1 MSKIIAIIVVLV
13 ILAAIVWGLIFVA
26 KPVQEDATLEDS
38 VQAEESIFLDTSG
51 STSSALPESVETP

>member
-38 VQAEESIFLDTSG
+38 VQAEESIFLATYG
-51 STSSALPESVETP
+51 SPSLGLLGSVDPP